1 MKTNSGNT
9 VVTLLT
15 LVLLATTLAA
25 QQTTTPTQSESNDA
39 TATLASSPL
48 STPPSDGSQARIVRL
63 SEVRGFVQLERD
75 ASQRFEDALLN
86 LPITQGATLHT
97 DVGFSEVEFEDDS
110 TLRITPATTIA
121 FPQLELL
128 NSGTTASTVNV
139 QAGTVYVNLT
149 GSKDKEF
156 VVTFGSQKLTLMT
169 PSHVRLRL
177 GHAKAKLAV
186 FSGEVRVEGPWGTM
200 AVGKK
205 KTLSF
210 DLTQENQPTL
220 TKNVAQN
227 AYDSWDKQAID
238 YHTKYART
246 TAYGSVPYTYGVT
259 DLNYYGSFV
268 NAPGCG
274 PTWRPFLA
282 SAGWDPFMN
291 GTWAW
296 YPASGYSWV
305 SSYPWGWMPFHSGDW
320 EFCPAY
326 GWGWHPGPSWVGLR
340 NQPKPVKPP
349 AGFPVPRPPRP
360 PVSGSSQLVI
370 VNRAP
375 GAVSTLSPGK
385 FVVRNDSAGL
395 GVPRGY
401 VGNMGKLSSQVQ
413 QHGSVNLAVA
423 SSPGAAAGKG
433 KAAGGASVSSARSA
447 PAPRTGSA
455 SYAHSTSMAAGH
467 SSDGMRS
474 AGASAGMGHMGVGG
488 GSSSSGGGQR
498 GPK

>member
-1 MKTNSGNT
+1 MKTSFGNA

-15 LVLLATTLAA
+15 LVLLGTILAA
-25 QQTTTPTQSESNDA
+25 QQNTAPAQSESNDA
-39 TATLASSPL
+39 TTILGSSPL
-48 STPPSDGSQARIVRL
+48 STPPSDGLQARIVRL

-75 ASQRFEDALLN
+75 AGQRFENALLN

-110 TLRITPATTIA
+110 TLRIIPATTIS

-139 QAGTVYVNLT
+139 QAGTVYVNLI

-156 VVTFGSQKLTLMT
+156 VVTFGSQKLTLTT
-169 PSHVRLRL
+169 PSHIRLRL
-177 GHAKAKLAV
+177 GHTKAKLAV
-186 FSGEVRVEGPWGTM
+186 FSGDVRVEGPWGTM
-200 AVGKK
+200 TVGKK

-210 DLTQENQPTL
+210 DLKQQNQPTL
-220 TKNVAQN
+220 TKNVAQS
-227 AYDSWDKQAID
+227 AYDQWDQQEID
-238 YHTKYART
+238 YHKKYARA

-268 NAPGCG
+268 SAPECG
-274 PTWRPFLA
+274 PAWRPFFA

-360 PVSGSSQLVI
+360 PVSGSSQLVT

-375 GAVSTLSPGK
+375 GAVSTLTSGK

-413 QHGSVNLAVA
+413 QHGSVSLAVA
-423 SSPGAAAGKG
+423 PSSVAAAGKSS
-433 KAAGGASVSSARSA
+433 AAGGASVSSARTATAS
-447 PAPRTGSA
+447 RTGSA
-455 SYAHSTSMAAGH
+455 SYSHLTSMAGGH
-467 SSDGMRS
+467 SPEAIGSSDGSGGSIWTSRRKWRYTQ
-474 AGASAGMGHMGVGG
+474 VGG
-488 GSSSSGGGQR
+488 QLV
-498 GPK
+498 